1 MTPATRSGKKRDE
14 AMKNNMHQPC
24 CSGTPAASSRRD
36 FLFRSGMGFG
46 SVALASL
53 LAQDG
58 LLPRAK
64 AAQPI
69 NPLAPKAPDFEPK
82 ATSVIFLFMAGGP
95 SQIETFDPKPVLNR
109 LHGQPLPES
118 FGKVVTQQTTNESA
132 LLGSKRTFA
141 PYGQS
146 GIEISDLFPH
156 LGQCADELAVVRS
169 LYCDSVVHAPAMY
182 QMNSG
187 RILMGHPSL
196 GSWVLY
202 GLGSDCEDLP
212 AYVVMLDPDGTLTGG
227 APCWSSGFLPPVYQ
241 GTLFRSGPSPI
252 LDLQSAAGHSRD
264 RQRRNLDLLREL
276 NGLNRPSVDP
286 ALDARAAS
294 YELAFRMQSHAPEA
308 VDLSDETDET
318 RRLYGL
324 DDPKTEEFGGRCL
337 LARRLVERGV
347 RFVQLYHGGGP
358 GNLTWDA
365 HSDIEE
371 NHLRMAGESD
381 KPVAGLLKDLR
392 RRGLL
397 EKTLVVWAGEFGRTP
412 MSQGST
418 GRDHSPFGFSVWLA
432 GGGAKG
438 GQVIGTT
445 DEVGLRA
452 VEDRHHVNDL
462 HATIL
467 NLLGLDHYDLTF
479 LHSGRDER
487 LTDAEGAVIEQIV

>member
-1 MTPATRSGKKRDE
+1 
-14 AMKNNMHQPC
+14 MKNSVKDPC
-24 CSGTPAASSRRD
+24 CSGAPPAVNRRD
-36 FLFRSGMGFG
+36 FLYRSGMGFG

-53 LAQDG
+53 LAKDG

-64 AAQPI
+64 ADATKPI
-69 NPLAPKAPDFEPK
+69 NLLAPKPSDFEPK

-95 SQIETFDPKPVLNR
+95 SQIETFDPKPVLNQ

-118 FGKVVTQQTTNESA
+118 FGKVVTQQTTNESL

-141 PYGQS
+141 KCGQS

-156 LGQCADELAVVRS
+156 LRECADELAVVRS
-169 LYCDSVVHAPAMY
+169 LYGDSVVHSAAMY

-202 GLGSDCEDLP
+202 GLGSESENLP
-212 AYVVMLDPDGTLTGG
+212 AYVVMLDSGGALTGG

-252 LDLQSAAGHSRD
+252 LNLHSSAGHSRE

-276 NGLNRPSVDP
+276 NGRNREAIDP
-286 ALDARAAS
+286 VLDARAAS

-308 VDLSDETDET
+308 VDLSGETEET

-324 DDPKTEEFGGRCL
+324 DDSKTEEFGGRCL

-347 RFVQLYHGGGP
+347 RFVQLYHGSGP
-358 GNLTWDA
+358 GNMTWDA
-365 HSDIEE
+365 HGDIEE
-371 NHLRMAGESD
+371 NHLRMAGEFD

-418 GRDHSPFGFSVWLA
+418 GRDHNPFGFSVWLA
-432 GGGAKG
+432 GGGAQG
-438 GQVIGTT
+438 GQVIGAT

-462 HATIL
+462 HSTML
-467 NLLGLDHYDLTF
+467 HLLGLDHYDLTF
-479 LHSGRDER
+479 LHNGRDER
-487 LTDAEGAVIEQIV
+487 LTDAEGEVIEQIV